1 MQKHLSAVSQMVA
14 KIIAT
19 RADYE
24 VTRQAINRKNP
35 AEDSDWDKKVDALR
49 YARVGGISCFC
60 RCCRCR
66 FAGWWCWLWWISSE
80 AHVSAV

>member
-24 VTRQAINRKNP
+24 VTRQAINRKDP
-35 AEDSDWDKKVDALR
+35 SEDSDWDNKVDALR
-49 YARVGGISCFC
+49 
-60 RCCRCR
+60 
-66 FAGWWCWLWWISSE
+66 
-80 AHVSAV
+80 